1 MSRLF
6 ISSDTARS
14 RMENFMNLAAI
25 IAEYNPLH
33 NGHSWHIAE
42 TKQVTGADGI
52 IVLLSGC
59 FVQRGEPAIYDKY
72 LRTRTALLAGA
83 DVVLEL
89 PTVSACGSAEYFADG
104 AIRILNGLGCV
115 SRLSFGC
122 ETDDLAT
129 LQQLVSFLAE
139 ESSSYKQALRDA
151 LASGLSFA
159 AAREQAVR
167 TCLGEQ
173 FTPAMQTLL
182 SSPNSTLALEYLL
195 ALHRTHSRIQP
206 FLVKRNGSGYS
217 DAAISEGQMASA
229 TALRRAILL
238 QSSAI
243 QAPDSQT
250 APFSVVS
257 EQMPADCA
265 AFLKHTNARPL
276 FPEDAS
282 VLLQDRLAHLS
293 EDIFDFSPELQARM
307 RANLRTFHSWSEWCD
322 LLKTRQYTYTR
333 ISRALCHALLDLRE
347 SEIATF
353 RADPNCCYGRILGL
367 KKGSAVPA
375 QLKKSSSIPL
385 ITKLADVSKAGL
397 SGNAQTQ
404 LSIDIEARNL
414 YRLIYWQK
422 YRETLPDEYQSGII
436 IE

>member
-1 MSRLF
+1 MSKLF

-33 NGHSWHIAE
+33 NGHAWHIAE
-42 TKQVTGADGI
+42 TKRLTNADGI

-104 AIRILNGLGCV
+104 AIRILNQLGCV
-115 SRLSFGC
+115 NWLSFGC

-167 TCLGEQ
+167 ACLGER
-173 FTPAMQTLL
+173 FTTAMQVLL

-195 ALHRTHSRIQP
+195 ALHRTHSSIQP

-229 TALRRAILL
+229 TALRRAILQ

-250 APFSVVS
+250 APISVVS

-265 AFLKHTNARPL
+265 AFLKHVSARPL

-282 VLLQDRLAHLS
+282 VLLQDRLAHLP
-293 EDIFDFSPELQARM
+293 EDILDFSSELQARM
-307 RANLRTFHSWSEWCD
+307 RTNLRAFHTWGEWCD

-347 SEIATF
+347 SDITTF
-353 RADPNCCYGRILGL
+353 RADPDCCYGRILGL
-367 KKGSAVPA
+367 KKGSAVSA

-397 SGNAQTQ
+397 SENAQTQ

>member
-1 MSRLF
+1 
-6 ISSDTARS
+6 
-14 RMENFMNLAAI
+14 MNLAAI

-33 NGHSWHIAE
+33 NGHAWHIAE
-42 TKQVTGADGI
+42 TKRLTNADGI

-104 AIRILNGLGCV
+104 AIRILNQLGCV
-115 SRLSFGC
+115 NWLSFGC

-167 TCLGEQ
+167 ACLGER
-173 FTPAMQTLL
+173 FTTAMQVLL

-195 ALHRTHSRIQP
+195 ALHRTHSSIQP

-229 TALRRAILL
+229 TALRRAILQ

-250 APFSVVS
+250 APISVVS

-265 AFLKHTNARPL
+265 AFLKHVSARPL

-282 VLLQDRLAHLS
+282 VLLQDRLAHLP
-293 EDIFDFSPELQARM
+293 EDILDFSSELQARM
-307 RANLRTFHSWSEWCD
+307 RTNLRAFHTWGEWCD

-347 SEIATF
+347 SDITTF
-353 RADPNCCYGRILGL
+353 RADPDCCYGRILGL
-367 KKGSAVPA
+367 KKGSAVSA

-397 SGNAQTQ
+397 SENAQTQ